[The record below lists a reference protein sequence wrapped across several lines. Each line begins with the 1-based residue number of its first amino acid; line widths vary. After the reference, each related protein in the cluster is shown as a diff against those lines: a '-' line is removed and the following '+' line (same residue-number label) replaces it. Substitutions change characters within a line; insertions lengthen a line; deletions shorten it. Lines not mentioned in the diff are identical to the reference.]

1 MPFSLFH
8 RMGESKGRGEG
19 RGNDI
24 SPQLS
29 HTVRLGPVSRTHSDR
44 RRMKLVVFAHV
55 PPPHHGQSQ
64 MVQYLVDGLRADPTL
79 GIDLLH
85 VDARLSDDIADVGS
99 ARGGKIFKLLRYV
112 REARRLGKKHGIRT
126 LYYVPSPPKRSS
138 LYRDWIALALLR
150 PWFRQVIF
158 HWHAVG
164 LGQWL
169 ETNANP
175 LERALTRRLLGN
187 ASLSLVLSKFNQPD
201 AEKLQPRRVAVV
213 ANGVPDPCLDFDSAL
228 AATRQRRLAERL
240 EAGGEVRVLFLA
252 LCSRDKG
259 VFDAMD
265 AVRLAN
271 ELSAQAARPLRF
283 RLLIAGTF
291 PTVAEHEEF
300 KTRLKEPSVAACVEH
315 TGFLGPQEKAKA
327 LTESDVFL
335 FPSYFAN
342 EGQPL
347 NLIEAMAF
355 GLPIVSTRWRGIP
368 EMLPE
373 NYGGLVEPRDPTA
386 AANALVT
393 VAQTEDGLRFRERFL
408 ARYQLVAH
416 LRTLA
421 AALRQADA

>member
-1 MPFSLFH
+1 
-8 RMGESKGRGEG
+8 
-19 RGNDI
+19 
-24 SPQLS
+24 
-29 HTVRLGPVSRTHSDR
+29 
-44 RRMKLVVFAHV
+44 MKLVVFAHV

-64 MVQYLVDGLRADPTL
+64 MVKYLVDGLRADPAL
-79 GIDLLH
+79 GIEVLH

-99 ARGGKIFKLLRYV
+99 ARGGKLFKLLGYV
-112 REARRLGKKHGIRT
+112 REARRLGKKNGIRT

-175 LERALTRRLLGN
+175 IERALTRRLLGN

-201 AEKLQPRRVAVV
+201 AEKLQPRQIAVV
-213 ANGVPDPCLDFDSAL
+213 ANGVPDPCPEFDSSL
-228 AATRQRRLAERL
+228 AAIRQRRLAERQA
-240 EAGGEVRVLFLA
+240 AGGDVRVLFLA

-259 VFDAMD
+259 VFDAID

-271 ELSAQAARPLRF
+271 ELNAQAARPLRF

-300 KTRLKEPSVAACVEH
+300 KTRLKDPSVSACVEH

-327 LTESDVFL
+327 LAESDMFL

-373 NYGGLVEPRDPTA
+373 NFAGLVEPRDPTA

-393 VAQTEDGLRFRERFL
+393 VVQAEDGLRFRERFL
-408 ARYQLVAH
+408 ARYQLDAH
-416 LRTLA
+416 LRA
-421 AALRQADA
+421 MAEALQRVTA